1 MLIIVILEQAALEVV
16 RHLAFGIVDR
26 RRQGYQGFQDFSS
39 RCIMRW
45 SFGTKPTHTRA
56 ASKTSF
62 RSRLAS
68 SGNGGRRGVG
78 LMFTSMVSSE
88 RNKGKHEASVD
99 ARQCPLWVKANM
111 ATTDVNVCF

>member
-1 MLIIVILEQAALEVV
+1 MVV
-16 RHLAFGIVDR
+16 RNETHSHPCGFKNLFQIEIGVVGQR
-26 RRQGYQGFQDFSS
+26 R
-39 RCIMRW
+39 
-45 SFGTKPTHTRA
+45 
-56 ASKTSF
+56 
-62 RSRLAS
+62 
-68 SGNGGRRGVG
+68 RRGVG